1 MKNTIPQAC
10 KGNIPY
16 VTFLNEDAIE
26 ALRIYL
32 KERKALWPYPDNAPF
47 YIGGKGNLTR
57 EERNVRPMR
66 KRRWKL

>member
-47 YIGGKGNLTR
+47 SSVER
-57 EERNVRPMR
+57 EI
-66 KRRWKL
+66 